1 MDMYQKRKMRQE
13 KKNNDSQESFSKVS
27 ISWYPGHMQ
36 KTKRLLKE
44 TMPLIDIVFELI
56 DARIPYSSKIK
67 DIDELIKNK
76 KRILIMTKKDL
87 CDLKETTKWGN
98 YYEKK
103 GYIVILVDLKTAS
116 DYKKIIDAASNFI
129 NEINSKRAQN
139 GMKPKEVK
147 GTVIGIPNVGKSTLI
162 NKLAGKKVSNVGNM
176 PGVTKN
182 NVWLKTKY
190 KLLVLDTPGILWPK
204 FDNNYIAY
212 NLAAMT
218 AISENVLPIKDVAYY
233 ILKTLHESYPEAYE
247 ARYKVTAFDDD
258 TIDIIAKNMGAI
270 NNGTP
275 DYNRV
280 YKAIINDIKKENIK
294 NITFDKYEKII
305 DEK

>member
-1 MDMYQKRKMRQE
+1 MEDKKE
-13 KKNNDSQESFSKVS
+13 KLPSTS
-27 ISWYPGHMQ
+27 INWYPGHMQ

-87 CDLKETTKWGN
+87 CDLKETTKWVN

-103 GYIVILVDLKTAS
+103 GYIVILVDLNTAS
-116 DYKKIIDAASNFI
+116 DYKKIIDAASIFI
-129 NEINSKRAQN
+129 DEINAKRAQN

-204 FDNNYIAY
+204 FDNDYIAY

-233 ILKTLHESYPEAYE
+233 ILKTLHESYPETYE

-305 DEK
+305 IEK